1 MSCFLG
7 IDAGTSG
14 IKAIVLEDTGK
25 ILGTGYQEC
34 DLITP
39 RPGWVE
45 QDPLDWWKACR
56 YAVAQAVKTSGR
68 GRDILSIGFSGQM
81 QGSTVLGA
89 DGQPVDRCI
98 IWMDQRASAQ
108 ADALNSRMSSKE
120 ILDEAANFCLPSH
133 WAPKLLWLKENK
145 PDVFERIAKVV
156 FPKDYLRYCL
166 TGEIATEVSDASC
179 SFLLDMKNRRWS
191 DKLFKATGLPRE
203 IVPERLLESQ
213 EIAGYLKADLALEWG
228 LAPGIPVVAGGGDQT
243 AGGVGNGIV
252 QTGIIAAT
260 IGTSGVVFGCCDTPF
275 IDEKRRAMFSLCHS
289 VPGMYCFLGCTL
301 GAGGSFKWMRDTFFA
316 AQKESFNAQGKDV
329 YMHMTASAAKVS
341 PGSEGL
347 VFLPYLNGESTPH
360 VDPDARGVFFGLS
373 LRHDLSAMCRSVME
387 GVTYSLRD
395 TIEILRSFGLNVSEV
410 RAMGGGAK
418 SVLWRQMQ
426 ADIFN
431 ASVITMNIEE
441 GPAAGA
447 AIMAAVGAG
456 HFKSIQEACGAIL
469 KPVSR
474 TDPINANVS
483 TYEDYYGTYRSLY
496 TSLKKDF
503 AEQARRVEKHEL
515 HKSV

>member
-7 IDAGTSG
+7 IDSGTSG
-14 IKAIVLEDTGK
+14 IKAIVLDDKGK
-25 ILGTGYQEC
+25 ILGIGYREC
-34 DLITP
+34 DLVTP

-45 QDPLDWWKACR
+45 QDPLDWWEACR
-56 YAVAQAVKTSGR
+56 YAVAQAVKASGR
-68 GRDILSIGFSGQM
+68 GKDIISIGFSGQM
-81 QGSTVLGA
+81 QGSTLLGT
-89 DGQPVDRCI
+89 DGEPVDRCI

-108 ADALNSRMSSKE
+108 ADVLNSKMSSKE
-120 ILDEAANFCLPSH
+120 ILDETANFALPSH

-145 PDVFERIAKVV
+145 PEVFEKTKKVL
-156 FPKDYLRYCL
+156 FPKDYLRYRM

-179 SFLLDMKNRRWS
+179 SFLLDMKNRKWS
-191 DKLFKATGLPRE
+191 DKLFKVTGLPRD

-213 EIAGYLKADLALEWG
+213 EIAGYLKSDLALEWG
-228 LAPGIPVVAGGGDQT
+228 LKPGIPVVAGGGDQP

-275 IDEKRRAMFSLCHS
+275 IDEQRRAMFSLCHS
-289 VPGMYCFLGCTL
+289 VPGKYCFLGCTL
-301 GAGGSFKWMRDTFFA
+301 GAGGSFKWLRDTFFA
-316 AQKESFNAQGKDV
+316 AQKETLNAKGKDV
-329 YMHMTASAAKVS
+329 YDYMTVSAAKVS

-347 VFLPYLNGESTPH
+347 IFLPYLNGESTPH

-373 LRHDLSAMCRSVME
+373 LRHDLGSLCRSVME

-395 TIEILRSFGLNVSEV
+395 TIEILREFGLKINEV

-418 SVLWRQMQ
+418 SALWRQMQ

-456 HFKSIQEACGAIL
+456 YFKSIQEACGTIL
-469 KPVSR
+469 EPVSV
-474 TDPINANVS
+474 TEPINANVPV
-483 TYEDYYGTYRSLY
+483 YNDYYQTYRSLY
-496 TSLKKDF
+496 VSLKKDF
-503 AEQARRVEKHEL
+503 TEQARRVEKNEM
-515 HKSV
+515 KR

>member
-14 IKAIVLEDTGK
+14 VKAIVIDDKGK
-25 ILGTGYQEC
+25 ILGTGYMEC
-34 DLITP
+34 NLITP

-45 QDPLDWWKACR
+45 QDPADWWNACKN
-56 YAVAQAVKTSGR
+56 AVAEAVKTSGR
-68 GRDILSIGFSGQM
+68 GREVSGIGFSGQM
-81 QGSTVLGA
+81 QGSTLLDA
-89 DGQPVDRCI
+89 DGEPVDRCI

-108 ADALNSRMSSKE
+108 ADKLNSRMAPKE
-120 ILDEAANFCLPSH
+120 ILDETANFALPSH

-145 PDVFERIAKVV
+145 PDIFARTKKVL
-156 FPKDYLRYCL
+156 FPKDYLRYRL

-191 DKLFKATGLPRE
+191 DKMFELTGLPRD

-213 EIAGYLKADLALEWG
+213 DIAGYLKADIASELG
-228 LAPGIPVVAGGGDQT
+228 LKAGIPVVAGGGDQP
-243 AGGVGNGIV
+243 AGGVGIGV
-252 QTGIIAAT
+252 VRTGVIAAT
-260 IGTSGVVFGCCDTPF
+260 IGTSGVVFGCCDAPF
-275 IDEKRRAMFSLCHS
+275 IDEKRRAMYSLCHS
-289 VPGMYCFLGCTL
+289 VPGMYCYLGCTL
-301 GAGGSFKWMRDTFFA
+301 GAGGSFKWMRDTFFSARKEALSA
-316 AQKESFNAQGKDV
+316 AGKDV
-329 YMHMTASAAKVS
+329 YDHMTMMAAKVS

-347 VFLPYLNGESTPH
+347 IFLPYLNGESTPH

-373 LRHDLSAMCRSVME
+373 LRHDLGALCRSVME

-395 TIEILRSFGLNVSEV
+395 TIEILRAFGLNINEV

-418 SVLWRQMQ
+418 SALWRQMQ

-447 AIMAAVGAG
+447 GIMAAVGSG
-456 HFKSIQEACGAIL
+456 YFKSIREACDAIL
-469 KPVSR
+469 KPVSV
-474 TDPINANVS
+474 TEPIKANVPI
-483 TYEDYYGTYRSLY
+483 YDDYYRTYRSLY
-496 TSLKKDF
+496 LSLKNDF
-503 AEQARRVEKHEL
+503 AEQARRVEKHSL
-515 HKSV
+515 KRA

>member
-7 IDAGTSG
+7 VDAGTSG
-14 IKAIVLEDTGK
+14 IKAIVLDDAGN

-34 DLITP
+34 NLITP
-39 RPGWVE
+39 RPGWVKE
-45 QDPLDWWKACR
+45 DPQDWWTACR
-56 YAVAQAVKTSGR
+56 GAVAEAVKRSGR
-68 GRDILSIGFSGQM
+68 GKDIMSIGFSGQM
-81 QGSTVLGA
+81 QGSTLLGEN
-89 DGQPVDRCI
+89 GEPVDRCI
-98 IWMDQRASAQ
+98 IWMDQRAAAQ
-108 ADALNSRMSSKE
+108 ADMLNSRLPSKE
-120 ILDEAANFCLPSH
+120 ILDETANFCLPSH

-145 PDVFERIAKVV
+145 PDVFERTKKVV
-156 FPKDYLRYCL
+156 FTKDYLRYRM

-191 DKLFKATGLPRE
+191 DKMFKATGLPRE

-213 EIAGYLKADLALEWG
+213 EIAGYLKADLASEWG
-228 LAPGIPVVAGGGDQT
+228 LAPGIPVVAGGGDQP

-252 QTGIIAAT
+252 KTGIIAAT

-275 IDEKRRAMFSLCHS
+275 IDEQRRAMYSLCHS
-289 VPGMYCFLGCTL
+289 VPDKYCFLGCTL

-316 AQKESFNAQGKDV
+316 AQKESLSAAGKDV
-329 YMHMTASAAKVS
+329 YDYMTSLAAKVT

-373 LRHDLSAMCRSVME
+373 LRHDIGALCRSVME

-395 TIEILRSFGLNVSEV
+395 TIEILRAFGLTISEV

-418 SVLWRQMQ
+418 SALWRQMQ
-426 ADIFN
+426 ADIYN
-431 ASVITMNIEE
+431 ASVVTMNIEE

-447 AIMAAVGAG
+447 AMMAAVGAG
-456 HFKSIQEACGAIL
+456 YFKSIQEACDTIL
-469 KPVSR
+469 KPVSI
-474 TDPINANVS
+474 TEPISANVS
-483 TYEDYYGTYRSLY
+483 VYDEYYQTYRSLY
-496 TSLKKDF
+496 VSLKDDF
-503 AEQARRVEKHEL
+503 ARQAKRVKNTMQ
-515 HKSV
+515 